1 MIVVEI
7 LVFKISVEIPR
18 QMIVIEIPLA
28 SSIISIIGKIWVGG
42 NFLRKL
48 LTHIL
53 YLQLFLASVLCTCS
67 FIQASYAVWS
77 M

>member
-48 LTHIL
+48 FTHIL
-53 YLQLFLASVLCTCS
+53 YLQLSSGIGVVHLLLHPS
-67 FIQASYAVWS
+67 
-77 M
+77 